1 MIKCY
6 PRGPVATSLS
16 SGVAE
21 FDSFVSAASEA
32 AGTFALA
39 KVLRHQ
45 VLSHSAWM
53 PRQEQTHVLV
63 SKKLGTIV
71 CDSIRRSGVTQR
83 WLLCEK
89 SEHLRRR
96 TSAQLLSCSLE
107 ANPKKVCFHSESVQV
122 YVGHRQWIA
131 GRVGE
136 NRWTQR
142 LEENDSP
149 ASTLRPRG
157 RCLTGWIWALF
168 FSM

>member
-1 MIKCY
+1 M
-6 PRGPVATSLS
+6 ATSLS

-32 AGTFALA
+32 VGTFALA
-39 KVLRHQ
+39 KALRHQ
-45 VLSHSAWM
+45 LPSHSAWM

-63 SKKLGTIV
+63 SQKLGTIACGSV
-71 CDSIRRSGVTQR
+71 RRSGVTQR

-107 ANPKKVCFHSESVQV
+107 ANPKKVCFSWQV
-122 YVGHRQWIA
+122 CSSLRCRHWIA

-149 ASTLRPRG
+149 ASTLRPRP
-157 RCLTGWIWALF
+157 RCLKGWIWALF